1 MHYALYKNLLIRL
14 YYYSRFCHRKRTGDS
29 IPKGEGIFEKSISS
43 TMSENKVKV
52 YFLGSGDISIPIMEA
67 LRKAP
72 GLELTGVASQKKES
86 KGAGPVRTI
95 KSPLVKHCE
104 KCGIPIER
112 YPSVNK
118 EEFHNVLRERGVE
131 LLVVASY
138 GQILKPELL
147 ALPKYGCLN
156 VHASLLPKYRGASP
170 IVASL
175 LNGDRVTGVSFM
187 QMEAGLDTGP
197 IYRMCELEI
206 LPDDNADT
214 LEERL
219 GKLAG
224 ESIEEVILEIVR
236 QGLKPVPQCHK
247 PGRFCF
253 QLLLCQ
259 LCCLSQGYNTGGVHG
274 GVIGYG
280 GITFRFSDGSK
291 IDNFLKDNVV
301 KDMQPLLKKGLKE
314 YFSENADEKVT
325 TDKQLMEN
333 LMLSDENNNLIPLPA
348 WTPYPDEKGK
358 GLIFTY
364 QQYEIACYAAGMPSF
379 ILTWEE
385 LKPFLR
391 DDILEDLK
399 K

>member
-1 MHYALYKNLLIRL
+1 
-14 YYYSRFCHRKRTGDS
+14 
-29 IPKGEGIFEKSISS
+29 
-43 TMSENKVKV
+43 MSENKVKV

-67 LRKAP
+67 LRNAP
-72 GLELTGVASQKKES
+72 GLELMGVASQRKES
-86 KGAGPVRTI
+86 KGPGPVRTI

-214 LEERL
+214 LGERL

-236 QGLKPVPQCHK
+236 QGLKPVPQCSEGSSYAK
-247 PGRFCF
+247 KICKEDGKLCWGKSAEEICNMLRAYTPWPCVSTVFPTKDGTGTMVRLRDAEPMPDDGNEATPGTILDTRVFFEKDENDKDVKYLGIVVKCGKGRLFLRRIAPPGRNNMAAWSYFAGMRIP
-253 QLLLCQ
+253 QEL
-259 LCCLSQGYNTGGVHG
+259 
-274 GVIGYG
+274 VIG
-280 GITFRFSDGSK
+280 TK
-291 IDNFLKDNVV
+291 
-301 KDMQPLLKKGLKE
+301 
-314 YFSENADEKVT
+314 
-325 TDKQLMEN
+325 
-333 LMLSDENNNLIPLPA
+333 
-348 WTPYPDEKGK
+348 
-358 GLIFTY
+358 
-364 QQYEIACYAAGMPSF
+364 
-379 ILTWEE
+379 
-385 LKPFLR
+385 
-391 DDILEDLK
+391 LE
-399 K
+399 

>member
-1 MHYALYKNLLIRL
+1 
-14 YYYSRFCHRKRTGDS
+14 
-29 IPKGEGIFEKSISS
+29 
-43 TMSENKVKV
+43 MSENKVKV

-197 IYRMCELEI
+197 VYRMSELEI
-206 LPDDNADT
+206 LPDDNADK
-214 LEERL
+214 LEMRL
-219 GKLAG
+219 GELAG
-224 ESIEEVILEIVR
+224 ESIEEVILEIAR
-236 QGLKPVPQCHK
+236 HGLKPVPQCSEGSTYAKKICKEDGRLCWSKSAEEICNMVRAYSTWPCVSTTFPTKDGTGATVKITRAEALSDDQDAAPGTILETKTVTEIDENGK
-247 PGRFCF
+247 PVKIKGIVVKCGKGRLFLKKILPNGRKEMDAWAYF
-253 QLLLCQ
+253 PGMRIPQEL
-259 LCCLSQGYNTGGVHG
+259 
-274 GVIGYG
+274 VIG
-280 GITFRFSDGSK
+280 TK
-291 IDNFLKDNVV
+291 
-301 KDMQPLLKKGLKE
+301 
-314 YFSENADEKVT
+314 
-325 TDKQLMEN
+325 
-333 LMLSDENNNLIPLPA
+333 
-348 WTPYPDEKGK
+348 
-358 GLIFTY
+358 
-364 QQYEIACYAAGMPSF
+364 
-379 ILTWEE
+379 
-385 LKPFLR
+385 
-391 DDILEDLK
+391 LE
-399 K
+399 